1 MSNMLRARKSWTRD
15 EFWKLHEAGI
25 FGSDRYELIGGE
37 IVPMAAQSNL
47 HAIGV
52 SNVEDA
58 LDLLFDKNSFWVRAQ
73 ATLDLSPHS
82 VPDPDISVVSGSKRS
97 YYGTR
102 RNPTTAVL
110 IVEVSDTTLTDD
122 REWKGSLYAACGI
135 ADYWILNIPDGVLEI
150 RRDPRPDATQ
160 PFGFGYASLVT
171 LAAADFAAPL
181 AVPTARI
188 PVADLLPF

>member
-47 HAIGV
+47 HAMGLDYLDEAL
-52 SNVEDA
+52 SNA
-58 LDLLFDKNSFWVRAQ
+58 FGPNFWVRVQ
-73 ATLDLSPHS
+73 NTLDLSPHS
-82 VPDPDISVVSGSKRS
+82 VPDPDIAVVPGSSRS
-97 YYGTR
+97 YRGQR
-102 RNPTTAVL
+102 ANPTTAVL
-110 IVEVSDTTLTDD
+110 VAEVSDTTLTDD
-122 REWKGSLYAACGI
+122 REWKGSLYAECGI

>member
-1 MSNMLRARKSWTRD
+1 MSNMLRARKTWTRD
-15 EFWKLHEAGI
+15 EFWKMHELGI
-25 FGSDRYELIGGE
+25 FGSNRYELIGGE

-47 HAIGV
+47 HAIGI

-58 LDLLFDKNSFWVRAQ
+58 LDLVFDKNSFWVRAQ

-97 YYGTR
+97 HYGTR

-110 IVEVSDTTLTDD
+110 IVEVSDTTLADD
-122 REWKGSLYAACGI
+122 RERKGSLYAACGI
-135 ADYWILNIPDGVLEI
+135 VEYWILNIPDNVLEV

-160 PFGFGYASLVT
+160 PLGFGYASLVT
-171 LAAADFAAPL
+171 LAATDFATPL
-181 AVPTARI
+181 AVPAARI
-188 PVADLLPF
+188 AVADLLPA